1 MEYFEEQQD
10 ESSIY
15 ATGEEIPQP
24 PKQQVAPLLQSIV
37 SAATGVKSEGPVD
50 AKQLVNDTYK
60 QIAAKN
66 FETDKAVAN
75 SALIRGDEYSLQSVI
90 EKMQRDGEEMRKEQG
105 NNVERV
111 RTIVEAALENV
122 AFSSPGVLVNNPPE
136 RIANAVA
143 RTTPQMTTAILME
156 EINRKQL
163 TAGGILGQIALS
175 ILPPGFTENVAIADV
190 AEKYTQGRDVSRLS
204 YGDTIAALRE
214 SYRSQ
219 ESEAARYSWLK
230 NLNQDLMET
239 YSLNK
244 AGAAGVLNDI
254 VSSEEPGAIGTALQT
269 AGPIVS
275 AIPPLA
281 AIGKTVKGVR
291 AAARV
296 GKAVDAEL
304 TLANAGAKAV
314 LQTELQKKVLQ
325 QGAADIAKEV
335 SGVQTVIDLK
345 NLTASVLGKALP
357 NSVALPAGKVQESI
371 LSRVD
376 DTVEK
381 IKTSLKAGNV
391 RKSEL
396 DDWLKEVNQTYDKA
410 VDPTI
415 AIVNIGRM
423 EDDPLSVIGAVYRT
437 GQNGE
442 VFLTK
447 GAVDE
452 AIKLLDPSGKRGL
465 TAVQDTANNLNKI
478 SDETKKAIQLE
489 IDAKQARLL
498 ELQAQQGKV
507 APEVTDASEDVQKVT
522 YYDPGSDLDL
532 YKKGTKDIT
541 FKQAVDYYNSE
552 FPAYAKDPKHQKA
565 LEFLKENLPD
575 DYVVVNKAKQPG
587 KSGNTLGYYKGDTDK
602 IYMGAKGD
610 TPILIHEGMH
620 ALTVH
625 RLDAGLHNP
634 SSELGK
640 KVAEFEKLRVFVK
653 TKIKDAPQ
661 NVQWKVK
668 YLTKNIYEFGVGA
681 FDFTHTGNADM
692 AKWLD
697 SIPYKNTTVLSR
709 FFDLMK
715 QVLGFSK
722 KDTALSQWFGL
733 SEDILSKP
741 VDVIIGAKTTRKKP
755 IFFGNRAIDNTEE
768 INKLE
773 SSIGLLEDRLK
784 AANDI
789 ENGLSAGWLIEEKV
803 QKSFDISRIGKFEEE
818 DIQSMMRISLGD
830 MALGASEEV
839 YHNRLIGVLAEDRM
853 REALVKMVK
862 QPLNALN
869 KAEKVKLNNVLVK
882 GDKEGVVYNSVDL
895 HGLGLTTEKE
905 QIAYFAVRKA
915 RDLSYQ
921 IRNTTAANSMTLKGW
936 KQVWHPALNKYKE
949 EWKDFQLFGKEA
961 DAALLVNKTAL
972 DPNTGKVERLS
983 AERIEQLKNNGFAI
997 VEFDTKVPMAGIERK
1012 RVILSVNGLDM
1023 RRIETVIP
1031 YRSGEFSRMYSDEYF
1046 IKLKPK
1052 PYEKGQPIPE
1062 DMEEAVD
1069 VVHRTAKSMREA
1081 KMYAAAYNDAAK
1093 QFAETGT
1100 ITQQQ
1105 MAKMTGVYGWK
1116 EAELVEFL
1124 DKHRNFRI
1132 DVNYTRTEDDYLE
1145 SLTSYSRS
1153 FTSKRGEHLKDVTGN
1168 SSDILDP
1175 LDALAAEISNTAYVA
1190 THTEWIDVSI
1200 KRWFETAKH
1209 ILPPE
1214 IQTRSPDKAFS
1225 WYMNQRGAYF
1235 GQGQEELFI
1244 RRTADQIAEGMK
1256 INTKEQR
1263 VALGIMRSITEG
1275 LEEATNGKFETV
1287 GSFMRQADIATWL
1300 KTFSFH
1306 TVFGFNPIQFFVQ
1319 GLNAANAV
1327 IISPKHGLKAA
1338 KSYAFYRA
1346 ALTTDNPAVID
1357 GIASINKFTS
1367 LGLGSTDDF
1376 KRTMSALQRT
1386 GLIANLNTS
1395 SLYGMNLGKHNLME
1409 GAISKVSRGSSF
1421 FFREGE
1427 EAGRIVSFDIA
1438 RREWIEA
1445 NPGKIWDTDEALR
1458 EILVRQDALTGTM
1471 TNANAAW
1478 WQKGAASIPAQFM
1491 QFPIKFALNLMNA
1504 TFKGKTRT
1512 ITRGEALKLVTGN
1525 VLLFGSAGL
1534 LGTKLVTSI
1543 FGDSLQDL
1551 SEDEKLL
1558 LSQGLVAS
1566 VIDATSQAFTDE
1578 ELKLA
1583 IGDRVNPLKTYVEGG
1598 GAVLSAAGGVIGL
1611 GDGLSSLSDPGLWE
1625 TLLGAP
1631 GGALKRAHD
1640 TIGKIG
1646 SLYVVDYDVTPE
1658 KLGESI
1664 KMLMQVPSVGRNFFT
1679 AEGAENLY
1687 NAMVKNGTVQ
1697 YKLTDKELFF
1707 KRYFGIDSVTASDYR
1722 SLKESD
1728 FQYESRM
1735 RSKAKALSQL
1745 RLEVLKAYNRNDEE
1759 SARMWKG
1766 VVDAAMLSLKE
1777 ADRQKIESLIKT
1789 PDFTGSDYQR
1799 AYNEFILRN
1808 PNSSRSIPFIVQENK
1823 GR

>member
-175 ILPPGFTENVAIADV
+175 ILPTGFTENVAIADV

-204 YGDTIAALRE
+204 YGDTISALRE
-214 SYRSQ
+214 SFRSQ
-219 ESEAARYSWLK
+219 ESEAARVSWLQ
-230 NLNQDLMET
+230 NLNKDLMDT

-244 AGAAGVLNDI
+244 ASAAGILNDI

-269 AGPIVS
+269 AGPIASV
-275 AIPPLA
+275 IPPLA
-281 AIGKTVKGVR
+281 AIGRTVKGVR

-325 QGAADIAKEV
+325 QGAADITKEV

-357 NSVALPAGKVQESI
+357 NSVALPAGKVQEAI

-381 IKTSLKAGNV
+381 IKSSLRAGNV

-423 EDDPLSVIGAVYRT
+423 EDDPLSVVGAVYRT

-507 APEVTDASEDVQKVT
+507 APKVTTQVAPEAVKTISISAKLPKELAGARPNYAIGANKFSLQFDNDIDKAAFITSQTKKSKRDADYITWLKESTGWDDAKIAEHGQKVR
-522 YYDPGSDLDL
+522 DAIKASAKVSEPGAL
-532 YKKGTKDIT
+532 KVQNQVEQVQTKREAGTK
-541 FKQAVDYYNSE
+541 E
-552 FPAYAKDPKHQKA
+552 FWAA
-565 LEFLKENLPD
+565 
-575 DYVVVNKAKQPG
+575 
-587 KSGNTLGYYKGDTDK
+587 
-602 IYMGAKGD
+602 
-610 TPILIHEGMH
+610 
-620 ALTVH
+620 
-625 RLDAGLHNP
+625 
-634 SSELGK
+634 
-640 KVAEFEKLRVFVK
+640 
-653 TKIKDAPQ
+653 
-661 NVQWKVK
+661 
-668 YLTKNIYEFGVGA
+668 
-681 FDFTHTGNADM
+681 
-692 AKWLD
+692 
-697 SIPYKNTTVLSR
+697 SR
-709 FFDLMK
+709 FPEKREVGTRAF
-715 QVLGFSK
+715 
-722 KDTALSQWFGL
+722 W
-733 SEDILSKP
+733 E
-741 VDVIIGAKTTRKKP
+741 TTRP
-755 IFFGNRAIDNTEE
+755 VDNTEE

-773 SSIGLLEDRLK
+773 SSVGLLEDRLK
-784 AANDI
+784 AAKDI

-803 QKSFDISRIGKFEEE
+803 QKSFDISRIGKFEEQ
-818 DIQSMMRISLGD
+818 DIQSMMRVSLGD

-869 KAEKVKLNNVLVK
+869 KSEKVKLNNVLVK

-1081 KMYAAAYNDAAK
+1081 KMYAAAYNDVAK
-1093 QFAETGT
+1093 QFAETGA
-1100 ITQQQ
+1100 ITQEQV
-1105 MAKMTGVYGWK
+1105 AKMVGVYGWK
-1116 EAELVEFL
+1116 ESELVDFL
-1124 DKHRNFRI
+1124 EKHRNFRI

-1534 LGTKLVTSI
+1534 LGTKLATSI